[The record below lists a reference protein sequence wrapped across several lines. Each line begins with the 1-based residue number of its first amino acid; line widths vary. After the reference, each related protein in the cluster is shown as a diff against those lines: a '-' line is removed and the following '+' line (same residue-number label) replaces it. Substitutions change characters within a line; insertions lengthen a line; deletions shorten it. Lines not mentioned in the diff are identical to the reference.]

1 MGGAD
6 FLYVAEAQGI
16 WRLSMM
22 KTMPTARKVGGVSPG
37 RYFLSRAMSNNWVLF
52 ISGAQGNPPVQYF
65 DGCERSP
72 LAGLWA
78 QTTDNG
84 FTSSFRA
91 TGIAARPDGGFAYLA
106 DALQGYTIRVPFNAG
121 AGSSPIEDRWGGN
134 TVLSFADPAGI
145 DAATSGALLVTTE
158 SPRATYLIPAAGGA
172 TYQDQV
178 SDKVIHSLQIDHD
191 VSDASFHRNYA
202 TGNQGIALVRNRTT
216 RMGGLVFALSDRVV
230 VEPNRHYEATNPWPT
245 RVLLSNTVHDDV
257 HSPYPSGFQTADR
270 IVRIEFRGWAGVTQ
284 YLRVV
289 DPPDTAP
296 YAPVPTPPAY
306 YADDNTATVLGATDW
321 GLTTDPAG
329 VNPAPQK
336 CLAVTPPSNT
346 VPATVYL
353 KVPAHFAGDN
363 FRIEVSKQDWG
374 AACDA
379 ANTVEF
385 VTPRYTSWKRIFIE
399 RDPMF
404 RYGGLLSADATP
416 LATSVSVAKTWDPDH
431 GHYRALDGLDTI
443 GLKVAIFDAD
453 QPYDGPNGGAA
464 RDRVCSGVG

>member
-1 MGGAD
+1 
-6 FLYVAEAQGI
+6 
-16 WRLSMM
+16 MM

-65 DGCERSP
+65 DGCAGSP

-84 FTSSFRA
+84 FTRSFRA